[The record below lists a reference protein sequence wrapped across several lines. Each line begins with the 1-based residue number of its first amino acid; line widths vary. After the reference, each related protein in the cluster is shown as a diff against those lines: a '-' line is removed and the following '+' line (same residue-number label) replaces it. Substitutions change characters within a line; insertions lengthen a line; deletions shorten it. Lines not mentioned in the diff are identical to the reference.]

1 MITRRSRPRPAGFTL
16 IELLVVIAIIA
27 ILAGMLLP
35 ALAKAKANAARIKC
49 VNNLKQIALAFAV
62 SAGDNEGRYPYKVV
76 DSWLTGP
83 GTGTSPSVN
92 NLGGSCPVPTAANNP
107 GGRSQR
113 AGHAPIDTFGSLSN
127 ELGSAKIVTCPG
139 DKPRLNSACAD
150 FSTSTTAG
158 SLGLFGR
165 GSLSA
170 PAVANGPH
178 SRGFAS
184 GPVSYAVGG
193 DADETKPGT
202 LLSADSNIGP
212 NPNNPNTTAYGSG
225 PPATVGPNGLAAV
238 ALGRPGYL
246 MGNAAAGPAT
256 FPASWVSGDAAA
268 QATAAGPISHHGL
281 AGNATLSD
289 GSVQQ
294 LSTVGLQATM
304 AQATNAVGS
313 PFTVMMLP
321 Q

>member
-1 MITRRSRPRPAGFTL
+1 MITRRSRPCLAGFTL

-49 VNNLKQIALAFAV
+49 VNNLKQIALAFTV
-62 SAGDNEGRYPYKVV
+62 SAGDNDGRFPYKVV
-76 DSWLTGP
+76 DSWLTGT
-83 GTGTSPSVN
+83 GTGTSPSAN
-92 NLGGSCPVPTAANNP
+92 NFGGACPVATPN
-107 GGRSQR
+107 GRAQR

-158 SLGLFGR
+158 TLGLFGR

-212 NPNNPNTTAYGSG
+212 NPNNPDTTAYGSG
-225 PPATVGPNGLAAV
+225 PPATVGPNGLAAP

-256 FPASWVSGDAAA
+256 PFPSGWVSGDAAA
-268 QATAAGPISHHGL
+268 RTTAAGPISHHG
-281 AGNATLSD
+281 AQGNVSLSD

-294 LSTVGLQATM
+294 LSTAGLQLAM
-304 AQATNAVGS
+304 AQATNVVGS